1 MSRSGIRTRIRRTR
15 EVGCEAGML
24 HIKQLQLQTIPDR
37 PGRLAKKKPASIG
50 EACRGRL
57 GTSSC
62 MKSAWVKHEC
72 RSGGCPL

>member
-15 EVGCEAGML
+15 EVGCEAWML

-37 PGRLAKKKPASIG
+37 PGCLAKKKPASIG
-50 EACRGRL
+50 EEACRGRL

-62 MKSAWVKHEC
+62 MKSA
-72 RSGGCPL
+72 